1 MKKRKR
7 KKKGRITSARQGRRI
22 SLRVASHLYFNNL
35 KKNSGPYL
43 FCTVASMMQCQHP
56 CTANRSTVTLQLVTS
71 QIMIPAN
78 YSDDDV
84 HVVGMEGLASLCTT
98 PTPRHA
104 QHTRLALL
112 QFKCPHQRPADG
124 TLSSRHVTYAQYV
137 PTSTSSRTMA
147 VVLLSTTK
155 RTESA
160 VLHARCGGDD
170 DEAAGARRPDGQL
183 APRGAVD
190 RNVPPQPAPVSAVV
204 TKALFR

>member
-84 HVVGMEGLASLCTT
+84 HVVGMEGLVQVSAPETGGRNSLVT
-98 PTPRHA
+98 
-104 QHTRLALL
+104 
-112 QFKCPHQRPADG
+112 
-124 TLSSRHVTYAQYV
+124 SRHVRTVRSNKHVVAYYG
-137 PTSTSSRTMA
+137 SRPPLHHKTNGERRA
-147 VVLLSTTK
+147 SRSLRRRRRRGGGRAETR
-155 RTESA
+155 RTASA
-160 VLHARCGGDD
+160 ARGRRPQRAT
-170 DEAAGARRPDGQL
+170 AAGASF
-183 APRGAVD
+183 RGGNKGLV
-190 RNVPPQPAPVSAVV
+190 
-204 TKALFR
+204 